1 MLLYCGCQGTAQYPG
16 VAKFGIALEW
26 GSRGRWFESSH
37 SDQKRGNCYG
47 FLSFLCFE
55 QRTSGLLLRRQ
66 AHFNLPHGNAV
77 RSTAFPTG
85 SNPVTRTT
93 KSVLRKQDG
102 FCHNVPK
109 AHITSWRNHFM
120 SAGHFILR
128 KQYFIHTRERKLI
141 WFPLFF
147 FYEQCQRR
155 IPAPMG
161 AFAYSPQDFCFSS
174 SNWLSLSV
182 LRRVML

>member
-1 MLLYCGCQGTAQYPG
+1 MIGKNIKKGLDNSGLTCYYIPVGGDEPARQNKIKYPG

-85 SNPVTRTT
+85 SNPVTRTIRFRHYRCELL
-93 KSVLRKQDG
+93 KVQ
-102 FCHNVPK
+102 H
-109 AHITSWRNHFM
+109 
-120 SAGHFILR
+120 
-128 KQYFIHTRERKLI
+128 
-141 WFPLFF
+141 LF
-147 FYEQCQRR
+147 RR
-155 IPAPMG
+155 I
-161 AFAYSPQDFCFSS
+161 
-174 SNWLSLSV
+174 
-182 LRRVML
+182 